1 MLLVWSRLVEC
12 QRKFVLEFVS
22 NFATILHPRTTVI
35 FTSRGQN
42 VSCVSLSVDSRLTR
56 GSTVKTKK
64 KLIINFLYV
73 EFLVKMKNFD
83 RQDET
88 VEEKWWKRKKFGD
101 EKLVR
106 RYRDEIQF
114 FRVEIIS
121 ERDEDGEPV
130 KKMREKKERKKKNA
144 ASGMRFPFTFS
155 AAFSFQWNFSLRA
168 ERRKRSKMK

>member
-12 QRKFVLEFVS
+12 HRKFVLEFVS
-22 NFATILHPRTTVI
+22 NFATISHPRTTVI

-130 KKMREKKERKKKNA
+130 KKMREKKKEKRKMLRVGWDFP
-144 ASGMRFPFTFS
+144 SHSPQRFPFNGIS
-155 AAFSFQWNFSLRA
+155 R
-168 ERRKRSKMK
+168 